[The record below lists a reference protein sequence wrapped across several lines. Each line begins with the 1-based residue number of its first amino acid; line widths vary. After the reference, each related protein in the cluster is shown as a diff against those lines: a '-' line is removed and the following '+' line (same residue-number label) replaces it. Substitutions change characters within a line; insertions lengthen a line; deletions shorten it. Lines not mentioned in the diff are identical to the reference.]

1 VALRVWTP
9 SDVDARSTVISP
21 ARLALTL
28 LLGLGVIAGCGQP
41 PTPTPND
48 EAMAGER
55 RGRSSGPGETRP
67 IVASRVAVRDEDS
80 RDDVLMS
87 PGLHH
92 HSEPVIRLYAL
103 EAWALDPGERLDPVT
118 YALVDPD
125 ESVRA
130 RAQELLEE
138 ALARRHETTP
148 SG

>member
-1 VALRVWTP
+1 MWTP

-28 LLGLGVIAGCGQP
+28 LLGLAVIAGCGQP
-41 PTPTPND
+41 PTPSD
-48 EAMAGER
+48 EAMAGES
-55 RGRSSGPGETRP
+55 RGRSAGPGETRP
-67 IVASRVAVRDEDS
+67 NVASRVAVRDEDS

-92 HSEPVIRLYAL
+92 HSDPAIRLYAL
-103 EAWALDPGERLDPVT
+103 EAWALAPGERLDPVT
-118 YALVDPD
+118 HALVDPD

-138 ALARRHETTP
+138 ALTRRHTTAP